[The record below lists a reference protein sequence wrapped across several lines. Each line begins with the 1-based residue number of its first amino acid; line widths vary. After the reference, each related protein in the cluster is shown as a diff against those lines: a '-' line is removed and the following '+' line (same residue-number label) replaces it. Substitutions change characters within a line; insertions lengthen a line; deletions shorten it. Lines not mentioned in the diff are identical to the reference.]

1 MVNNDIVHPK
11 IQATSIGPS
20 MGYLATAMLRQLIK
34 ISTSPQHNLRPR
46 RRHRHRR
53 NPPVLRLLSFAP
65 VFPTPG
71 NPQVKLPHQPRQHQL
86 HLQRSKEPSRAAC
99 ASMSKRQASP
109 RRLHHLLL
117 LQESPWLKVQRISV
131 IGGIHLD
138 GGDRHSECYS
148 SRDSGGCTTR
158 NECVGF

>member
-1 MVNNDIVHPK
+1 MISS
-11 IQATSIGPS
+11 IQKSS
-20 MGYLATAMLRQLIK
+20 LRQLAQAWGYQATATSVK
-34 ISTSPQHNLRPR
+34 IRTSPQHNLRPR

-53 NPPVLRLLSFAP
+53 NPPVLRLLSLA
-65 VFPTPG
+65 PG

-99 ASMSKRQASP
+99 ASMSKRQARP

-117 LQESPWLKVQRISV
+117 LQESPWLEVQRISI

-138 GGDRHSECYS
+138 GGDRHSERYS
-148 SRDSGGCTTR
+148 GRDGGGCTTR